1 MFKAFL
7 MKQMM
12 RKQLAQ
18 LPERERALLLRA
30 VDKNPDFFLNI
41 AKEVEEKTKS
51 GMDQQMAAMA
61 VMSKHQDELRRM
73 LGR

>member
-1 MFKAFL
+1 MLKSFL

-18 LPERERALLLRA
+18 VPERERALLLAA
-30 VDKNPDFFLNI
+30 VDTNPDFFLNI
-41 AKEVEEKTKS
+41 AKEVQEKVKG
-51 GMDQQMAAMA
+51 GMDQQMAAMQ
-61 VMSKHQDELRRM
+61 VFSQHQDELRKM